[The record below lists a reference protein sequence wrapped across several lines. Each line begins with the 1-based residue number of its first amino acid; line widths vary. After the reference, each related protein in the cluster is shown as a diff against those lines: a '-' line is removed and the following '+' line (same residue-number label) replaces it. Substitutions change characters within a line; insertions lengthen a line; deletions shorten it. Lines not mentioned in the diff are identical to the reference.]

1 MNCPQPFLRRCGE
14 LTSGLFVW
22 NVTDYAFDYV
32 LYPFVVWRLGPM
44 VGGGIMALA
53 SLVFC
58 LVLLRIYD
66 RLQRDWL
73 GIEFVKNLRHYDGKS
88 SWRKGLAWLLAR
100 GDGVAFV
107 VLSAKYDPFIT
118 TAYMRNG
125 AFTKMNR
132 RDWTIFLG
140 SWLLANLIWIAV
152 CAGGVE
158 AVRAVLERQN
168 PI

>member
-1 MNCPQPFLRRCGE
+1 MPVIPRKVLRRTGE
-14 LTSGLFVW
+14 LASGLLVW
-22 NVTDYAFDYV
+22 NVTDYVFDYA
-32 LYPFVVWRLGPM
+32 LYPFVVWKLGP
-44 VGGGIMALA
+44 VGGGGIMALA

-66 RLQRDWL
+66 GLRRDWL
-73 GIEFVKNLRHYDGKS
+73 GIEFVKGLRHYEGRS
-88 SWRKGLAWLLAR
+88 RWRRWLAWLLAR

-118 TAYMRNG
+118 TAYMRHG

-132 RDWTIFLG
+132 RDWAIFLG
-140 SWLLANLIWIAV
+140 SWLLSNLIWIAV

-158 AVRAVLERQN
+158 AARALLGG
-168 PI
+168 